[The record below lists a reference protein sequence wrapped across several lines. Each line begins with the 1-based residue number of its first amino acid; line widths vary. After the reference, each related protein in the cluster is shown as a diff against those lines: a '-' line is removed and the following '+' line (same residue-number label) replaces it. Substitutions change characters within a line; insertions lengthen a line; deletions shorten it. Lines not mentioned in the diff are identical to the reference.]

1 MEIVNNSME
10 EVRSILHSPR
20 LHENKHEHLLS
31 CPCCIKSFP
40 NEGDLSSHIGSTHSP
55 YQILCPFCDETNV
68 SNLPSHLLTSHPD
81 RLSQSKSNT
90 NCLLSTLED
99 ANLLLTVGS
108 APSSRPSSPIRTQL
122 LADSIPV
129 NLCLRRRKGAS
140 APVSDDDSDNIILY
154 PSVSNSQ
161 NATHTHSNSSRKRRK
176 QTHVPD
182 VNKDERYW
190 ARRLKNN
197 EAAKRSRDMRI
208 KREKVIFEEN
218 ARLEKLAKDLKNE
231 VDRMAMDNKE
241 LTLKMGIIM
250 EENNRLKT
258 LLSLFQQ
265 QQAKNH
271 NMNNNNEHSKGIT
284 ESDFDVD
291 EYAGET

>member
-20 LHENKHEHLLS
+20 LHENDQLIR
-31 CPCCIKSFP
+31 PIKYFA
-40 NEGDLSSHIGSTHSP
+40 H
-55 YQILCPFCDETNV
+55 FCDETNV

-129 NLCLRRRKGAS
+129 NLCLRR
-140 APVSDDDSDNIILY
+140 L
-154 PSVSNSQ
+154 SNSQ

-258 LLSLFQQ
+258 LLSLFS
-265 QQAKNH
+265 AAA
-271 NMNNNNEHSKGIT
+271 S
-284 ESDFDVD
+284 
-291 EYAGET
+291 

>member
-55 YQILCPFCDETNV
+55 YQILCPFF
-68 SNLPSHLLTSHPD
+68 
-81 RLSQSKSNT
+81 QI
-90 NCLLSTLED
+90 
-99 ANLLLTVGS
+99 GS

-129 NLCLRRRKGAS
+129 NLCLRR
-140 APVSDDDSDNIILY
+140 L
-154 PSVSNSQ
+154 SNSQ

-258 LLSLFQQ
+258 LLSLFS
-265 QQAKNH
+265 AAA
-271 NMNNNNEHSKGIT
+271 S
-284 ESDFDVD
+284 
-291 EYAGET
+291 